1 MFGDGCQDMQCQTR
15 CMRVDYGKDAW
26 VFLFVASFVL
36 SIIAG
41 LIQHSRRQEPS
52 ESPMIPLLAVLHFL
66 WVWILT
72 LWLIA
77 SALYSISRLVRQ

>member
-1 MFGDGCQDMQCQTR
+1 VKASDRSESQAKNQSLMAR
-15 CMRVDYGKDAW
+15 WIDYGKEAW

-77 SALYSISRLVRQ
+77 SAIYSI